1 MTMSPPDN
9 FNSDEAAERLLDP
22 HRLEE
27 QRKAR
32 EESET
37 RLAHRG
43 IEVRPDDAYDDVA
56 ELQDTVER
64 FEQEVQR
71 LGGDLM
77 VSHLGSSRPEDPAF
91 VPPRRDPGESIADY
105 LQRLEDAIALLV
117 ERRTGEGRP
126 W

>member
-1 MTMSPPDN
+1 MSHPNN
-9 FNSDEAAERLLDP
+9 FNSDEAAEQILDP

-32 EESET
+32 EESEA
-37 RLAHRG
+37 RLADRG
-43 IEVRPDDAYDDVA
+43 IEVRRDDTYDDVA
-56 ELQDTVER
+56 ELQDTIEG

-77 VSHLGSSRPEDPAF
+77 VNHLGSSRPEDPSF
-91 VPPRRDPGESIADY
+91 VPPKRETGESIASY
-105 LQRLEDAIALLV
+105 LRRLEDAIAVLV
-117 ERRTGEGRP
+117 SRRTGEGKP

>member
-1 MTMSPPDN
+1 MMSHPDN
-9 FNSDEAAERLLDP
+9 FHSDEAAERLLDP

-32 EESET
+32 EESEI

-56 ELQDTVER
+56 ELQDRVER

-77 VSHLGSSRPEDPAF
+77 VNHLGSSRPEDPAF
-91 VPPRRDPGESIADY
+91 VPPRREPREGIPAY
-105 LQRLEDAIALLV
+105 LGRLEDAISVLV
-117 ERRTGEGRP
+117 ERRAEPGKP

>member
-1 MTMSPPDN
+1 MPDPRN
-9 FNSDEAAERLLDP
+9 FNSDEAAEGILDP

-37 RLAHRG
+37 RLAGRG
-43 IEVRPDDAYDDVA
+43 IEVRPDDSYDDVA
-56 ELQDTVER
+56 ELQDAVER

-77 VSHLGSSRPEDPAF
+77 VNQLGSSQPEDPAF
-91 VPPRRDPGESIADY
+91 VPPARAAGESIGSY
-105 LQRLEDAIALLV
+105 LRRLEDGIKALTD
-117 ERRTGEGRP
+117 RRKESGQP